1 MYYRPG
7 WSIFTFVLRGEIL
20 MFEACAQS
28 ISWCHLSEM
37 RILLQFW
44 LLWFCWQECR
54 LSNDVTRAHEWMT
67 SLCLPC
73 LERTQIY
80 ITQQSASVMES
91 WRTSLSGDDIERIL
105 EETLS
110 ASESSLTQ
118 TMTLVQLKIW
128 ELKKQVTSPLQG
140 GTSDTSLMWED
151 MSKVKSISFI

>member
-28 ISWCHLSEM
+28 VSWCHLLEM

-54 LSNDVTRAHEWMT
+54 LSNDVTRALEWMI
-67 SLCLPC
+67 SLRFPC

-91 WRTSLSGDDIERIL
+91 WRTNLSGDDIERIL

-110 ASESSLTQ
+110 DSESSLFDSDDDSSA
-118 TMTLVQLKIW
+118 IEDW
-128 ELKKQVTSPLQG
+128 ELTMQVTVTLRVREIQ
-140 GTSDTSLMWED
+140 
-151 MSKVKSISFI
+151 KSFAGWG